1 MSRHQLLGVWLAI
14 AAGATMAQVDSP
26 TVEQFK
32 YQAEIRGAIRRHAI
46 CRIPLPLELLTRS
59 ESNLADM
66 RLYDADGREIPF
78 VVRFSRL
85 QPKITEAPLT
95 ITSYETSRGSV
106 QLTVTVPEA
115 IGAVSGIDFT
125 IPERD
130 FRKQVTVIANDPTGP
145 FIGQDTI
152 YDFSSHVDLRRT
164 RVDFPATDARAL
176 VLRITD
182 SEAAPENRD
191 TVQVTATGLEII
203 FSRSWAKQ
211 LRIDAVHGRSVQEE
225 PGGPRID
232 RWPLRPV
239 PAVQN
244 ASRQTVIDIP
254 VRLPAGR
261 IQFDVATPVFYRT
274 VAVESSPNG
283 RDGNWQPFASGTICA
298 FPLGGRPERRL
309 HLDLPGTGIAQYRI
323 AIENGDSPPLEIRS
337 LSFESPTREIFF
349 VADNDRQPYRLMVGA
364 RSVRAPNYDIDR
376 FGGSDAWADQ
386 ARTQVTMGAVSGNPD
401 YDPQAGASRREQ
413 VERTVLIAVILA
425 LVIGLGYWLFILLR
439 KGGVGAPSGDKPDA

>member
-14 AAGATMAQVDSP
+14 TAGLASAQVDSP
-26 TVEQFK
+26 TMEQFK
-32 YQAEIRGAIRRHAI
+32 YQAEIRGSIRRHTI

-66 RLYDADGREIPF
+66 RLFDADGREIPF

-85 QPKITEAPLT
+85 QPKTTEAPLT
-95 ITSYETSRGSV
+95 ITSYEQGRGGV

-115 IGAVSGIDFT
+115 MGAVSGIDFT

-130 FRKQVTVIANDPTGP
+130 FRKQVTVIASEPAGP
-145 FIGQDTI
+145 VIGQDTI

-164 RVDFPATDARAL
+164 RIDFPATDARTL
-176 VLRITD
+176 ILRITD
-182 SEAAPENRD
+182 SEAVPENRN
-191 TVQVTATGLEII
+191 TVQVTSTGLEII

-211 LRIDAVHGRSVQEE
+211 LRIDAVHGRSVQAE

-232 RWPLRPV
+232 RWPLQPV
-239 PAVQN
+239 PVIQKAR
-244 ASRQTVIDIP
+244 RQTVIDVP

-261 IQFDVATPVFYRT
+261 ILFDVATPVFYRAVT
-274 VAVESSPNG
+274 VESSPDG
-283 RDGNWQPFASGTICA
+283 RDGNWQSLASGTICA
-298 FPLGGRPERRL
+298 FPLGGRPERRV
-309 HLDLPGTGIAQYRI
+309 HLDLPGTGIARYRI
-323 AIENGDSPPLEIRS
+323 TIENGDSPPLEIRS

-349 VADNDRQPYRLMVGA
+349 VADDDRQPYRLMVGA

-386 ARTQVTMGAVSGNPD
+386 ARTQVTMGSVSGNPD
-401 YDPQAGASRREQ
+401 YDPQAGTSRRER

-425 LVIGLGYWLFILLR
+425 VVIGLGYWLFLLLR
-439 KGGVGAPSGDKPDA
+439 KGGGDTPASDKPDA

>member
-1 MSRHQLLGVWLAI
+1 MSRHPLLGVWLAL
-14 AAGATMAQVDSP
+14 AAGAGVAQVDSP
-26 TVEQFK
+26 TMEQFK

-59 ESNLADM
+59 ESNLADL
-66 RLYDADGREIPF
+66 RLFDADGREIPF

-85 QPKITEAPLT
+85 QPKTTEAPLT
-95 ITSYETSRGSV
+95 ITSYEQSRDGV

-115 IGAVSGIDFT
+115 MGAVSGIEFT

-130 FRKQVTVIANDPTGP
+130 FRKQVTVIANDIAGP
-145 FIGQDTI
+145 VIGRDTI

-164 RVDFPATDARAL
+164 RVEFPATDARAL

-182 SEAAPENRD
+182 YETAPEARD

-203 FSRSWAKQ
+203 FSRSWAKR
-211 LRIDAVHGRSVQEE
+211 LRIDAVIGRSVQAE

-239 PAVQN
+239 PTAQN
-244 ASRQTVIDIP
+244 ASRQTVIDVP

-261 IQFDVATPVFYRT
+261 ILFDVATPVFYRT
-274 VAVESSPNG
+274 VTVASSSDG
-283 RDGNWQPFASGTICA
+283 RGGSWQPFASGTICA

-309 HLDLPGTGIAQYRI
+309 HLDLPGTGITRYRI

-349 VADNDRQPYRLMVGA
+349 VADDDRQPYRLMVGA

-376 FGGSDAWADQ
+376 FGSSDAWADQ
-386 ARTQVTMGAVSGNPD
+386 ARTQVTMDSVSGNPD
-401 YDPQAGASRREQ
+401 YDPQAGASRRAQ
-413 VERTVLIAVILA
+413 VERTALIAVILA

-439 KGGVGAPSGDKPDA
+439 KGGAGTPSGDTTDS

>member
-14 AAGATMAQVDSP
+14 AAGAVMAQVDSP
-26 TVEQFK
+26 TMEQFK
-32 YQAEIRGAIRRHAI
+32 YQAEIRGAVRRHAI

-59 ESNLADM
+59 ESNLADL
-66 RLYDADGREIPF
+66 RLFDADGREIPF

-85 QPKITEAPLT
+85 QPRTTEAPLV
-95 ITSYETSRGSV
+95 ITSYEQGRRGV

-115 IGAVSGIDFT
+115 IGTVSGIDFS

-130 FRKQVTVIANDPTGP
+130 FRKQVTVIANDTAGP
-145 FIGQDTI
+145 VIGQDTI

-164 RVDFPATDARAL
+164 RVDFPATDARTL

-182 SEAAPENRD
+182 SDAVPEDRD
-191 TVQVTATGLEII
+191 TVQVTTTGLEII

-211 LRIDAVHGRSVQEE
+211 LRIDAVHGRSVQAE

-232 RWPLRPV
+232 LWSLRPV
-239 PAVQN
+239 PPGQHAN
-244 ASRQTVIDIP
+244 RRTVIDVP
-254 VRLPAGR
+254 LRLPAGR
-261 IQFDVATPVFYRT
+261 ILFDVATPVFYRT
-274 VAVESSPNG
+274 VTVESSPDG
-283 RDGNWQPFASGTICA
+283 RDGSWQSFASGTICA

-309 HLDLPGTGIAQYRI
+309 YLDLPGTGIARYRI

-337 LSFESPTREIFF
+337 LSFESPTREIYF

-364 RSVRAPNYDIDR
+364 RSVRAPNYDIGR
-376 FGGSDAWADQ
+376 FGGSDAWAEQ
-386 ARTQVTMGAVSGNPD
+386 ARTPVTMGSVSGNPD
-401 YDPQAGASRREQ
+401 YDPQAGTSRREQ
-413 VERTVLIAVILA
+413 VERTVLIVVILA

-439 KGGVGAPSGDKPDA
+439 KGSVGTPSGGPPEA